1 MYSCLYQYVN
11 DGLRAS
17 HQYRIIRMMCKPFL
31 AENGISINDNACSSA
46 GKHVSRGLVVVIL
59 FYTEVI
65 LCMLQLAVEEFHD
78 SVIKLSCLSDISD
91 FPTLD
96 QIYLRN
102 VARCVSQ
109 MFLLILCL

>member
-1 MYSCLYQYVN
+1 MDV
-11 DGLRAS
+11 
-17 HQYRIIRMMCKPFL
+17 
-31 AENGISINDNACSSA
+31 
-46 GKHVSRGLVVVIL
+46 
-59 FYTEVI
+59 
-65 LCMLQLAVEEFHD
+65 AVAEFHD

-102 VARCVSQ
+102 VTRYLSQ

>member
-1 MYSCLYQYVN
+1 M
-11 DGLRAS
+11 
-17 HQYRIIRMMCKPFL
+17 IPFL
-31 AENGISINDNACSSA
+31 YGGHSV
-46 GKHVSRGLVVVIL
+46 HV
-59 FYTEVI
+59 
-65 LCMLQLAVEEFHD
+65 AVAEFHD

-102 VARCVSQ
+102 VTRCVSQ

>member
-1 MYSCLYQYVN
+1 M
-11 DGLRAS
+11 
-17 HQYRIIRMMCKPFL
+17 
-31 AENGISINDNACSSA
+31 
-46 GKHVSRGLVVVIL
+46 SRGLVVVIL
-59 FYTEVI
+59 F
-65 LCMLQLAVEEFHD
+65 CMLQLAVAEFHD
-78 SVIKLSCLSDISD
+78 SVIKLSCLSD

>member
-1 MYSCLYQYVN
+1 
-11 DGLRAS
+11 
-17 HQYRIIRMMCKPFL
+17 
-31 AENGISINDNACSSA
+31 
-46 GKHVSRGLVVVIL
+46 
-59 FYTEVI
+59 
-65 LCMLQLAVEEFHD
+65 MLQLAVAEFHD

-109 MFLLILCL
+109 IFLLILCL

>member
-1 MYSCLYQYVN
+1 M
-11 DGLRAS
+11 
-17 HQYRIIRMMCKPFL
+17 
-31 AENGISINDNACSSA
+31 
-46 GKHVSRGLVVVIL
+46 HV
-59 FYTEVI
+59 
-65 LCMLQLAVEEFHD
+65 AVAEFHD

-102 VARCVSQ
+102 VTRCVSQ